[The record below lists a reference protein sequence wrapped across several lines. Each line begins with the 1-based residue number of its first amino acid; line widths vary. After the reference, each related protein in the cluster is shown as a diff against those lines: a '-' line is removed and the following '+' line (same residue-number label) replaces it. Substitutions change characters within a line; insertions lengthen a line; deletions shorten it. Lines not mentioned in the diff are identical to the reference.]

1 LIFHGE
7 PAAAAER
14 RKADFGRQLC
24 RDGEEKSGP
33 EGPEGREDMILTADR
48 VITGDGATVLEYE
61 GTGAAVAIDDTSGVI
76 LKVGREEEIRKTCG
90 GGVKEYRGCTL
101 MPGLIDLHVH
111 ISAWGNKPF
120 GYAGSD
126 FVHAYITLRNAR
138 SAFRTGVTTLRSVA
152 DKNGL
157 VAGLAWAAE
166 QGILDEPI
174 PRIIPCGNGICMT
187 GGHGSEFPDGGDI
200 ADGPW
205 ELRKRIRK
213 NLADGAQWIKLL
225 TSRREFVPE
234 FTSEE
239 LEAAV
244 DECHRR
250 NRKVA
255 VHSGVPVTIQQCID
269 AGVDT
274 IEHGTFLSREQA
286 QQMIEKGIAWVP
298 TVMVYSTF
306 AEEGD
311 KKGEKNAYSDSRDAY
326 RDHLKEYHDMGV
338 LIGAGTDVPVDI
350 HGVNTY
356 LELEYMVKYGL
367 TPLEAIRAGTSNG
380 AEILGLSGVTGT
392 VGEGLAADLIAVE
405 GNPAEDITAL
415 RKIRAVMCGGTPV
428 FGSGGPEGQTGG

>member
-1 LIFHGE
+1 MTILIQNGHVVDPLTQKDGCYDVFIKDGKIE
-7 PAAAAER
+7 KVAEQI
-14 RKADFGRQLC
+14 D
-24 RDGEEKSGP
+24 EN
-33 EGPEGREDMILTADR
+33 ADR
-48 VITGDGATVLEYE
+48 IINA
-61 GTGAAVAIDDTSGVI
+61 
-76 LKVGREEEIRKTCG
+76 K
-90 GGVKEYRGCTL
+90 GCYV

-111 ISAWGNKPF
+111 ISAWGDRPF
-120 GYAGSD
+120 GYAGND

-138 SAFRTGVTTLRSVA
+138 RAYRNGVTTIRSVA

-157 VAGLAWAAE
+157 VAGLVWAAE
-166 QGILDEPI
+166 NGILDEPV

-213 NLADGAQWIKLL
+213 NIQDGAQWIKLL

-234 FTSEE
+234 FTQEE
-239 LEAAV
+239 LDAAV

-250 NRKVA
+250 NRKIA

-274 IEHGTFLSREQA
+274 IEHGTFLSDEQA
-286 QQMIEKGIAWVP
+286 LQMKEKGIAWVP
-298 TVMVYSTF
+298 TAMVYSTM
-306 AEEGD
+306 AEA
-311 KKGEKNAYSDSRDAY
+311 GEARDGKNVYSASRDAY
-326 RDHLKEYHDMGV
+326 RDNLKRYHDYGV
-338 LIGAGTDVPVDI
+338 LIGAGTDVPVDV

-367 TPLEAIRAGTSNG
+367 SPLEAIRVGTQNG
-380 AEILGLSGVTGT
+380 ARILGLSDRIGT
-392 VGEGLAADLIAVE
+392 VAKGLDGDLIVAE

-415 RKIRAVMCGGTPV
+415 RNIRAVFQRGKLV
-428 FGSGGPEGQTGG
+428 SGE

>member
-1 LIFHGE
+1 
-7 PAAAAER
+7 
-14 RKADFGRQLC
+14 
-24 RDGEEKSGP
+24 
-33 EGPEGREDMILTADR
+33 MILTADR
-48 VITGDGATVLEYE
+48 VITGDGAAVLEYA
-61 GTGAAVAIDDTSGVI
+61 GSAAAVAIDDATGTI
-76 LKVGREEEIRKTCG
+76 LAVGREEELKQTYG
-90 GGVKEYRGCTL
+90 GGVKAYSGCTL
-101 MPGLIDLHVH
+101 MPGLVDLHVH
-111 ISAWGNKPF
+111 VSAWGDKPF

-126 FVHAYITLRNAR
+126 FVHALITLRNAR
-138 SAFRTGVTTLRSVA
+138 NAFRTGVTTLRSVA

-157 VAGLAWAAE
+157 VAGLVWAAE
-166 QGILDEPI
+166 NGVLDEPI

-234 FTSEE
+234 FTTEE

-298 TVMVYSTF
+298 TVMVYSTL
-306 AEEGD
+306 ADEWD
-311 KKGEKNAYSDSRDAY
+311 KKGGKNPYADSRDAY
-326 RDHLKEYHDMGV
+326 RDHLKEYHDLGV

-367 TPLEAIRAGTSNG
+367 TPLEAIRAGTADG
-380 AEILGLSGVTGT
+380 AKILGLSDVTGT
-392 VGEGLAADLIAVE
+392 VAEGLAADLIAVE

-415 RKIRAVMCGGTPV
+415 RKVRAVFRDGTPV
-428 FGSGGPEGQTGG
+428 YTYGGPVFASDDPAAAG